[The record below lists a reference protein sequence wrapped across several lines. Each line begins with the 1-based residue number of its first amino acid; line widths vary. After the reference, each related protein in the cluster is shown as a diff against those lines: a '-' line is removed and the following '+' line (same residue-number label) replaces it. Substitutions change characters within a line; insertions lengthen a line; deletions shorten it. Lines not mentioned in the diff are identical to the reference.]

1 MTKNALE
8 LELGMKEWM
17 QEEYGKNSH
26 TSCISRE
33 KKWMSKLA
41 RQPA

>member
-1 MTKNALE
+1 MTKNVLE
-8 LELGMKEWM
+8 LGLGMKEWM
-17 QEEYGKNSH
+17 QEAYGKNSQI
-26 TSCISRE
+26 SCISRG